1 MKQTIIDLLKTK
13 FEGVDESILSRIAD
27 TKAAK
32 AVKTEDEAKTFVEG
46 VTLNQLLS
54 SYGDIRSTEAQ
65 RTAVT
70 NYEKKHGLKDGKKV
84 NVEDDP
90 KTLGD
95 EDDNKGGDDK
105 MPAWAKAMMEEN
117 KKLAEQIANINT
129 EKRTTSRKQKLDE
142 VINRL
147 PERDRKGYARTSY
160 KELSDEAFDTLL
172 EEITGE
178 VDEFLKNEKT
188 TGATFGAPFH
198 RTSSNQPRKGEA
210 SKDEVDAVVK
220 GMM

>member
-32 AVKTEDEAKTFVEG
+32 AVKTEDEANTFVEG

-65 RTAVT
+65 RTAVS

-90 KTLGD
+90 KTLD
-95 EDDNKGGDDK
+95 NEDNTED
-105 MPAWAKAMMEEN
+105 MPAWAKAVLESN
-117 KKLAEQIANINT
+117 KKLAEQVAT
-129 EKRTTSRKQKLDE
+129 MTAEKHTAARKQRLDAI
-142 VINRL
+142 INKL
-147 PERDRKGYARTSY
+147 PERDRRGYARTSFA
-160 KELSDEAFDTLL
+160 ELSDEDFDTLL
-172 EEITGE
+172 EDISNE
-178 VDEFLKNEKT
+178 VEETLKDNQTAGTTFRAPHYRQGGGSQKNE
-188 TGATFGAPFH
+188 ATKA
-198 RTSSNQPRKGEA
+198 
-210 SKDEVDAVVK
+210 EVDAV
-220 GMM
+220 MSHL

>member
-46 VTLNQLLS
+46 VTLNQLLN

-95 EDDNKGGDDK
+95 EDNDKGDDK

-178 VDEFLKNEKT
+178 VDEFLKTEKT

-198 RTSSNQPRKGEA
+198 RTSSNQQRKGEA